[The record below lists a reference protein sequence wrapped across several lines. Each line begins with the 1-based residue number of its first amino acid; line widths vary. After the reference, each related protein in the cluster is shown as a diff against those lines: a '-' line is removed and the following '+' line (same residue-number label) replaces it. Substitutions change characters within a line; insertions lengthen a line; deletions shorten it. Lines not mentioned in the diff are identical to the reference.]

1 MIFYFTLIKLYLL
14 ILILS
19 FVLFDYSQSCNTEHW
34 IRTSILG
41 SVLKQRPKIVTSYA
55 LPLR

>member
-1 MIFYFTLIKLYLL
+1 MIFYLALIKLYLL
-14 ILILS
+14 ILS
-19 FVLFDYSQSCNTEHW
+19 FVLFVYSQSCNAEYW

-41 SVLKQRPKIVTSYA
+41 SVLKQRPRIVASYA